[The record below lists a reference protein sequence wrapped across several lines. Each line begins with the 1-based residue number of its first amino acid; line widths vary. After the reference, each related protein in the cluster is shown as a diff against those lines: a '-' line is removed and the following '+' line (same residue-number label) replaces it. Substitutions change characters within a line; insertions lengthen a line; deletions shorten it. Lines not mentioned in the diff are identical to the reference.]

1 MDALDLE
8 ALRRA
13 RGIDLAVWPPRYDS
27 AYAPRPDEACWLPE
41 IEWAPAGARDELIL
55 AKLRRQVAYA
65 SERCPFY
72 QRKWDAAGVSPDTL
86 QSLEDLA
93 RFPVVQKTEL
103 RLAQAAHPPFG
114 DYLGIETGDVARIHG
129 TSGTTGRPT
138 VFGIGRGG
146 LGRVAG
152 GAARLPWW

>member
-8 ALRRA
+8 ALRRT
-13 RGIDLAVWPPRYDS
+13 RGVDLAVWPPRYDS

-41 IEWAPAGARDELIL
+41 IECAPAAARDELIL

-72 QRKWDAAGVSPDTL
+72 QRKWDAAGVSLDPL
-86 QSLEDLA
+86 QSLEDLG
-93 RFPVVQKTEL
+93 RFPVVQKAEL

-114 DYLGIETGDVARIHG
+114 GHPRLE
-129 TSGTTGRPT
+129 
-138 VFGIGRGG
+138 
-146 LGRVAG
+146 AG
-152 GAARLPWW
+152 G

>member
-8 ALRRA
+8 ALRRT
-13 RGIDLAVWPPRYDS
+13 RGIDLAVWPPRYAS
-27 AYAPRPDEACWLPE
+27 APRPEEACGLRE
-41 IEWAPAGARDELIL
+41 IECAPAAARDELIL

-86 QSLEDLA
+86 QSLEDLG
-93 RFPVVQKTEL
+93 RFPVVQNAET

-114 DYLGIETGDVARIHG
+114 DYLGIEAGDIARIHG

-138 VFGIGRGG
+138 GFGIGRGG
-146 LGRVAG
+146 GGGRAG
-152 GAARLPWW
+152 QP